1 MNTTYTIANIEYTND
16 DNKAVTIA
24 HWRATA
30 QDGDYTAS
38 SYGTQSFEADP
49 ESPDYVAFADLT
61 EEIVLAWVKDAMDTE
76 ALEAGLASQIEAQ
89 KHPTSASGLPWPVG
103 LENESIPQE

>member
-1 MNTTYTIANIEYTND
+1 MTTFTWTIANTEYIND

-24 HWRATA
+24 HWRVSA

-61 EEIVLAWVKDAMDTE
+61 EEIVIGWVKDAMDTE
-76 ALEAGLASQIEAQ
+76 TLEAGLASQIEAQ
-89 KHPTSASGLPWPVG
+89 KAPATLSGLPWAA
-103 LENESIPQE
+103 E

>member
-1 MNTTYTIANIEYTND
+1 MNTTYTIANLEYTND

-24 HWRATA
+24 HWRVTA
-30 QDGDYTAS
+30 QDGDHTAS

-61 EEIVLAWVKDAMDTE
+61 EEIVIGWVKDAMDTDEIE
-76 ALEAGLASQIEAQ
+76 ANLASQIEAQ
-89 KHPTSASGLPWPVG
+89 KAPATLSGLPWAA
-103 LENESIPQE
+103 E

>member
-1 MNTTYTIANIEYTND
+1 MTDFNWTIANVEYTND

-24 HWRATA
+24 HWRVSA

-61 EEIVLAWVKDAMDTE
+61 EEVVIGWVKDSLDTAEIE
-76 ALEAGLASQIEAQ
+76 ANLASQIEAQ
-89 KHPTSASGLPWPVG
+89 KAPATLSGLPWAA
-103 LENESIPQE
+103 E